1 MKASTCCIILTVA
14 AGFLLVPVAGRT
26 ESPLPGGKSFP
37 MDKPRPELVGIDGL
51 RARILRGGNDR
62 SANGLDWTQLYS
74 QVAQKLD
81 NAGMKLNS
89 EITQGASNNP
99 ELRIYIEVLK
109 LEDSPKRVLRIQT
122 SLARAVCLTE
132 KRNPVFKAE
141 IWQISPVMQA
151 VPADELPVMV
161 TDVVIEQV
169 EAFILA
175 CEASNPR
182 DGRSSE
188 GRTKQADSP
197 MPAEKGLRP
206 DPGPGTAESRYV
218 ASKSSGVFHRPECR
232 WAQNISAENLVS
244 YSSKDEATQDGQ
256 RPCKSCNP

>member
-89 EITQGASNNP
+89 EITRRVQQSRAADIHRSAQARRFAEAGAPHSNIAGKSRVSDGKAQSRLQGGDMANKSGDAGCP
-99 ELRIYIEVLK
+99 GR
-109 LEDSPKRVLRIQT
+109 RA
-122 SLARAVCLTE
+122 ARHGYGRGDRA
-132 KRNPVFKAE
+132 
-141 IWQISPVMQA
+141 
-151 VPADELPVMV
+151 
-161 TDVVIEQV
+161 
-169 EAFILA
+169 
-175 CEASNPR
+175 
-182 DGRSSE
+182 GRS
-188 GRTKQADSP
+188 
-197 MPAEKGLRP
+197 L
-206 DPGPGTAESRYV
+206 Y
-218 ASKSSGVFHRPECR
+218 
-232 WAQNISAENLVS
+232 
-244 YSSKDEATQDGQ
+244 
-256 RPCKSCNP
+256 PCL